1 MFLPCRNKVC
11 LFFSV
16 ALVLFTSAFRVNR
29 KNNASQRTS
38 RRTRTQSSALVESHF
53 TQNSQTK
60 NSSSIP
66 IPIQVAS
73 MLVASGKEDK
83 ADKAR
88 TAFFDDVFHSVAIVA
103 VVRTNKGE
111 PAVLF
116 KQKKKAGSKLEIPRG
131 TVESDDGSDV
141 RSAVS
146 WAARR
151 EVVEELGLEKK
162 LGVTASD
169 MPDPTVIESLIYRPT
184 LGSLKEP
191 SLELWK
197 QKAWWPTRIELS
209 KTLEELEL
217 PWDDVTDSG
226 PSGKKV
232 RIVGLPCSAIPSSLA
247 GGPEIGDDSEESKIV
262 ASAVAAACSLA
273 LVDEP

>member
-1 MFLPCRNKVC
+1 MFLPCWNKVC

-16 ALVLFTSAFRVNR
+16 ASVLFNSAIRVNR

-38 RRTRTQSSALVESHF
+38 RTTRTRSSAYVESHF

-66 IPIQVAS
+66 IPDQVAN
-73 MLVASGKEDK
+73 MLVESGKGHK
-83 ADKAR
+83 AEKAR
-88 TAFFDDVFHSVAIVA
+88 TAFFDGLFHSVAIVA
-103 VVRTNKGE
+103 VVRTSKDE

-116 KQKKKAGSKLEIPRG
+116 KQKMKDGSKLEIPRG
-131 TVESDDGSDV
+131 TVESVDGSDV
-141 RSAVS
+141 ESAVS

-151 EVVEELGLEKK
+151 EVVEELGLEEK

-169 MPDPTVIESLIYRPT
+169 MLAPTVIESLIYNSTR
-184 LGSLKEP
+184 GSSKKP
-191 SLELWK
+191 SLEKLWK
-197 QKAWWPTRIELS
+197 QKKWWPIRIELGE
-209 KTLEELEL
+209 TLEELKL

-232 RIVGLPCSAIPSSLA
+232 RIVGLLCSEIPSSLA
-247 GGPEIGDDSEESKIV
+247 GGPEIGDDSEESEIV
-262 ASAVAAACSLA
+262 ASAVKAACF
-273 LVDEP
+273 

>member
-1 MFLPCRNKVC
+1 MQRKMFLPCWNKVC

-16 ALVLFTSAFRVNR
+16 ASVLFNSAIRVNR

-38 RRTRTQSSALVESHF
+38 RTTRTRSSAYVESHF

-66 IPIQVAS
+66 IPDQVAN
-73 MLVASGKEDK
+73 MLVESGKGHK
-83 ADKAR
+83 AEKAR
-88 TAFFDDVFHSVAIVA
+88 TAFFDGLFHSVAIVA
-103 VVRTNKGE
+103 VVRTSKDE

-116 KQKKKAGSKLEIPRG
+116 KQKMKDGSKLEIPRG
-131 TVESDDGSDV
+131 TVESVDGSDV
-141 RSAVS
+141 ESAVS

-151 EVVEELGLEKK
+151 EVVEELGLEGK
-162 LGVTASD
+162 LGVTAGD
-169 MPDPTVIESLIYRPT
+169 MPGPTVMKSLMYNPT
-184 LGSLKEP
+184 LGSSP
-191 SLELWK
+191 SLKKLWK

-232 RIVGLPCSAIPSSLA
+232 RIVGLLCSEIPSSLA
-247 GGPEIGDDSEESKIV
+247 GGPEIGDDSEESEIV
-262 ASAVAAACSLA
+262 ASAVKAACF
-273 LVDEP
+273 

>member
-29 KNNASQRTS
+29 KKNAPQRTS
-38 RRTRTQSSALVESHF
+38 RRTRTQSSALEESHF

-66 IPIQVAS
+66 IPIQVAN
-73 MLVASGKEDK
+73 MLVASGKGDK

-131 TVESDDGSDV
+131 TVESHDGPDV

-162 LGVTASD
+162 LRLTASD

-191 SLELWK
+191 SLEKLWK

-209 KTLEELEL
+209 KTLEALEELEL

-232 RIVGLPCSAIPSSLA
+232 RIVGLPCSEIPSSLA
-247 GGPEIGDDSEESKIV
+247 GGPDMDDDSEESEIV
-262 ASAVAAACSLA
+262 ASAVVAACS
-273 LVDEP
+273 